1 MEMATSKRNINGTTR
16 MEKKDW
22 NRNQLVE
29 INQKKNQAIQGCH
42 SNKSELSEL
51 IFFPPSHK
59 YNYMNKRYEKVN
71 WS

>member
-42 SNKSELSEL
+42 SNKSE
-51 IFFPPSHK
+51 FFTGKYLFLHK
-59 YNYMNKRYEKVN
+59 HNYINKKYDKAN

>member
-42 SNKSELSEL
+42 SNKSEFVTGFTQTQLHE
-51 IFFPPSHK
+51 
-59 YNYMNKRYEKVN
+59 
-71 WS
+71 